1 MKVKRWL
8 FFETVTS
15 GISEFL
21 MLISAGAF
29 IAAFIERSANGW
41 IGFLTFVFLLLS
53 VILRYAVLEIRTFRN
68 KEKFK

>member
-1 MKVKRWL
+1 
-8 FFETVTS
+8 
-15 GISEFL
+15 

-29 IAAFIERSANGW
+29 IVAFIERSANGW